1 MVNERRDYEVNF
13 LYYPEVFAAA
23 LSRVEPDTSVL
34 GWLGQARALACWCE
48 LLRLDPLETC
58 VEWSARGVNAGKG
71 DRAMLASAL
80 RDLDDLDRLA
90 AAGAFLRSSGVAAD
104 VAAGRI
110 AVREPTEDELAARQ
124 AHLVALRERAA
135 AAAAKLTEARIKA
148 TGRAR
153 MLLHRAKKPGSAAL
167 YWKAKER
174 AAERLLP
181 CPDDVKC
188 SDWSTFLPVLGR
200 VWWNESLLVPLYGV
214 NESLRLEC
222 LSVEVICGRAN
233 PEMAG
238 TQGEKRGLKSA
249 PREGLFY
256 PFDLSALRS
265 GLPIVLCEGF
275 MSGLALSLLIGGK
288 LPVVCAMSVGNFA
301 ATAQTLGKFVQ
312 DSPLFLVPD
321 VGGMQLA
328 LDQGVP
334 GAQVVD
340 LSAVPGAEGVDGYDP
355 FDLLAR
361 HGVEM
366 GRKYLRGLFRE
377 ARDASL

>member
-1 MVNERRDYEVNF
+1 M
-13 LYYPEVFAAA
+13 
-23 LSRVEPDTSVL
+23 
-34 GWLGQARALACWCE
+34 
-48 LLRLDPLETC
+48 
-58 VEWSARGVNAGKG
+58 EWSARGVNAGKG

-135 AAAAKLTEARIKA
+135 AAAANLTEARIKA

-153 MLLHRAKKPGSAAL
+153 MLLHRAKKPGNAAL

-222 LSVEVICGRAN
+222 MSVEVICGRAN
-233 PEMAG
+233 PEAAG
-238 TQGEKRGLKSA
+238 SLGEKRGLKNA

-256 PFDLSALRS
+256 PFDLSSVRS
-265 GLPIVLCEGF
+265 GNPLVICEGF
-275 MSGLALSLLIGGK
+275 MSGLALSLIIGGK
-288 LPVVCAMSVGNFA
+288 LPVVCAMSVGNFG
-301 ATAQTLGKFVQ
+301 ATVQTLNKFVMGS
-312 DSPLFLVPD
+312 SPFVLVPD
-321 VGGMQLA
+321 IGGQDLA
-328 LDQGVP
+328 IDQAIPNARVI
-334 GAQVVD
+334 D

>member
-1 MVNERRDYEVNF
+1 MVNERRDYLF
-13 LYYPEVFAAA
+13 DHAVFSAA
-23 LSRVEPDTSVL
+23 LARVDPDPSVM
-34 GWLGQARALACWCE
+34 GWLAQARTLACWCE
-48 LLRLDPLETC
+48 LLGMDPLETC

-71 DRAMLASAL
+71 DRAMLVSAL
-80 RDLDDLDRLA
+80 RDLDELDRLA

-110 AVREPTEDELAARQ
+110 AVREPSEDELAARQ

-135 AAAAKLTEARIKA
+135 AAAEKLTEARIKA

-153 MLLHRAKKPGSAAL
+153 MLLHRAKKPGNAAL

-222 LSVEVICGRAN
+222 MSVEVICGRAN
-233 PEMAG
+233 PEAAG
-238 TQGEKRGLKSA
+238 SLGEKRGLKNA

-256 PFDLSALRS
+256 PFDLSSVRS
-265 GLPIVLCEGF
+265 GNPLVICEGF
-275 MSGLALSLLIGGK
+275 MSGLALSLLMGGK
-288 LPVVCAMSVGNFA
+288 LPVICAMSVGNFG
-301 ATAQTLGKFVQ
+301 ATVQSLNKFVMGGH
-312 DSPLFLVPD
+312 PFVLVPD
-321 VGGMQLA
+321 IGGQDLA
-328 LDQGVP
+328 IDQAIPNARVI
-334 GAQVVD
+334 D